1 MLKIISRLAKPT
13 RAALVWATLLA
24 AVLPASAS
32 ASGFAAAVYQFTD
45 PNQAIYFEGRGWGHG
60 VGLCQWGARGRAL
73 AGQSAEQIVTAYYT
87 GATIQK
93 TIAPETTMRVL
104 VHSQYAPEPAETGHV
119 TGKGGRWQMEGSGVP
134 AIQAP
139 AGAYLE
145 LSSQD
150 GAPRFQVKDTAG
162 AVLGGGALRAPLV
175 LRPLDGN
182 TRFVVGYKPAPAAP
196 GKPGEFQDVYR
207 GEVIIAPRPNGV
219 ETVNRLS
226 LEDYLRGVVPAE
238 MPASWPSEALKAQ
251 TLAARSYA
259 IFQARTRSS
268 ERYDVDDTT
277 AYQVY

>member
-162 AVLGGGALRAPLV
+162 AVLGSGALRAPLV